1 MNEPTSVYFKLQEA
15 RTEMLRRPM
24 KKSGKNKFAGY
35 EYFELGDFIPIAHDV
50 FHKVGLCGVFSIFD
64 GVASLQ
70 VFESTT
76 GASISFQA
84 PCVMAHNPKGQAI
97 QDLGSTLTY
106 LRRYLWLMALELT
119 ENDTVDAIT
128 DPHEQGRLNALKTE
142 AKPEPKTEVK
152 VEAKAE
158 VKPDESRVLFVDGLI
173 GLGAQMTTLSEL
185 TSLWKANQTQ
195 IDDLKKNH
203 KPEYT
208 RLQTEFASLKE
219 NFNED

>member
-1 MNEPTSVYFKLQEA
+1 MKTNESSVYAKLQEA

-35 EYFELGDFIPIAHDV
+35 EYFELGDFIPTAHDV
-50 FHKVGLCGVFSIFD
+50 FNKVGLCGVFSIFD

-70 VFESTT
+70 VYESAT
-76 GASISFQA
+76 GASIGFQA

-128 DPHEQGRLNALKTE
+128 DPHEQGRLNASKILENVVAPDKT
-142 AKPEPKTEVK
+142 
-152 VEAKAE
+152 
-158 VKPDESRVLFVDGLI
+158 PDPSRALFVDGLI
-173 GLGAQMTTLSEL
+173 SLGAQMTTLSEL

-203 KPEYT
+203 KSEYT
-208 RLQTEFASLKE
+208 KLQSEFAVLKE
-219 NFNED
+219 NFKED